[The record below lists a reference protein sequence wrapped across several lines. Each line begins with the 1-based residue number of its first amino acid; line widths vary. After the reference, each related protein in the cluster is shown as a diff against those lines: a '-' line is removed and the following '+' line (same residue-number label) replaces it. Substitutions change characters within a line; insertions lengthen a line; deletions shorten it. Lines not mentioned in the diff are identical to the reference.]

1 MFLALSGISAPDIYI
16 SRGENLYAVATQI
29 GFLTIIYMSSP
40 SQKRHKS
47 ESTSEEC
54 PVCLEDLTRDKI
66 AKTFSCGKHKS
77 CGKCYAGIMTTN
89 TQNRACPLCRTKEQE
104 LGIEEWTQRM
114 REHRDKLSKSELL
127 KLLAIMTEHKSRL
140 NPGDIPERMYRDLPP
155 TPSSSKAS
163 SSRASSVTPPSFA
176 ELTRLAQLQ
185 RKGTLGKRKSRKGG
199 QKKRCTKKRR

>member
-1 MFLALSGISAPDIYI
+1 
-16 SRGENLYAVATQI
+16 
-29 GFLTIIYMSSP
+29 MSSP

-66 AKTFSCGKHKS
+66 AKTYSCGKHKT
-77 CGKCYAGIMTTN
+77 CGKCYADIMTTN
-89 TQNRACPLCRTKEQE
+89 TQNRACPLCRTEEKE

-140 NPGDIPERMYRDLPP
+140 NPEDIPEHMYRDLPP

-163 SSRASSVTPPSFA
+163 SSSSKASSPPKSSSSSSKA
-176 ELTRLAQLQ
+176 SSPPYTEPSYEILTRLAQLQ
-185 RKGTLGKRKSRKGG
+185 RDGSPSSRKRKSRKGG
-199 QKKRCTKKRR
+199 QKKRGTKKRR